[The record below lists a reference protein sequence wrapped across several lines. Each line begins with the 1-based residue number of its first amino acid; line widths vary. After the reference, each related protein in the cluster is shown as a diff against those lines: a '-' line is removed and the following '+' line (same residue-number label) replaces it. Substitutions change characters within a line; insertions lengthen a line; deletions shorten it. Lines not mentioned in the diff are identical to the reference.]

1 MKSMLR
7 QKRHFLLA
15 LASLFILTSCGQ
27 GTSSQS
33 EEPINWETPAA
44 FDSKQLSVLFPS
56 DTILS
61 GYPEFERFDETTEEI
76 RPLLGF
82 TDFGK
87 PFTAPESC
95 RESDALLT
103 QGDFVINTTSSA
115 TNYMKEGLS
124 WRWTASDGGFAQRL
138 TILIVGDSNT
148 GENFLLNDIANEL
161 ASCGTV
167 ANQTSG
173 LTWSTIQ
180 TFTQPTPEILRVDY
194 KIFFGSNTSAK
205 GLMIARQV
213 GRNVIYVSYTR
224 NGKGLPSDFPIS
236 TEAEDEM
243 NLLLDAVALK
253 LNS

>member
-1 MKSMLR
+1 MKSILK
-7 QKRHFLLA
+7 QKKYFVLA

-33 EEPINWETPAA
+33 EEAINWETPAA
-44 FDSKQLSVLFPS
+44 FDTKQLFALLPS

-61 GYPEFERFDETTEEI
+61 GYSEFEGFQATTVENM
-76 RPLLGF
+76 PLLGF
-82 TDFGK
+82 TDYGK
-87 PFTAPESC
+87 PFTSPESC
-95 RESDALLT
+95 RESDALVT
-103 QGDFVINTTSSA
+103 QGDFVINMTSSA
-115 TNYMKEGLS
+115 TNYMTEGLS
-124 WRWTASDGGFAQRL
+124 WRWTAADRGYAQRL
-138 TILIVGDSNT
+138 TILIVGDSNI
-148 GENFLLNDIANEL
+148 GEKYLLNDIADEL

-180 TFTQPTPEILRVDY
+180 TFTQPTPEVLRVDY
-194 KIFFGSNTSAK
+194 KMFFGSNTSAR

-213 GRNVIYVSYTR
+213 GRNIIYVSHTR

-236 TEAEDEM
+236 SEFEAQM
-243 NLLLDAVALK
+243 NLLLDDIALK

>member
-1 MKSMLR
+1 MLR

-27 GTSSQS
+27 GASSQS

-103 QGDFVINTTSSA
+103 QGDFVINATSSA

-124 WRWTASDGGFAQRL
+124 WRWTANDQGFAQRL
-138 TILIVGDSNT
+138 TVLIVGDSNT